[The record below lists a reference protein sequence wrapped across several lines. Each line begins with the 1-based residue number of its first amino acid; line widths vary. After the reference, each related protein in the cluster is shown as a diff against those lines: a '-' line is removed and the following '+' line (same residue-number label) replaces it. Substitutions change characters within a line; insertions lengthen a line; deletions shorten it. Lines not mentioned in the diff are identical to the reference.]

1 MFYSHLISI
10 NCIVYACMFENLST
24 IYSNQCNMNFFQ
36 TVTSRFETSIFDC
49 SSKTCKKVFKILKW
63 NVGVINLRLV
73 FHFDPSLKDNNRF
86 KHMQDIS
93 FIKWKELNKCKIFFP
108 FLLFINGMTR
118 GTYPFN
124 FQKVATQGLIQTF
137 CCCFV
142 FKQKTCFGVY
152 RNLMVQRKTVFEA

>member
-1 MFYSHLISI
+1 MIIMFYSHLISI

-36 TVTSRFETSIFDC
+36 TVTSRFESSIFDC
-49 SSKTCKKVFKILKW
+49 SSKTCKKVFKMLKW

-118 GTYPFN
+118 GDLSIQFSKGSHTGFN
-124 FQKVATQGLIQTF
+124 SNFLLLF
-137 CCCFV
+137 CF
-142 FKQKTCFGVY
+142 
-152 RNLMVQRKTVFEA
+152 